1 MLARRTRCASI
12 VDMRIGIEALPSRPE
27 MEKVWFRGSKSMVVV
42 GIVVGVGSI
51 IDWVVDVTDVIIA
64 GVVVIVSSSNVVV
77 LVFVET
83 ATTCTY
89 LSLVA
94 VTA

>member
-1 MLARRTRCASI
+1 ML
-12 VDMRIGIEALPSRPE
+12 
-27 MEKVWFRGSKSMVVV
+27 VV

>member
-1 MLARRTRCASI
+1 ML
-12 VDMRIGIEALPSRPE
+12 
-27 MEKVWFRGSKSMVVV
+27 VV

-83 ATTCTY
+83 VTTCTY

>member
-1 MLARRTRCASI
+1 ML
-12 VDMRIGIEALPSRPE
+12 
-27 MEKVWFRGSKSMVVV
+27 VV

-51 IDWVVDVTDVIIA
+51 IDWDVDVTDVIIA